1 MWHYDPILFF
11 LLKSKRRPRNPR
23 GHTSRITSRLA
34 VWDPVSKTEDVGNL
48 CTCKVIRKKRRTKGE
63 VIFMLKGTG
72 VMKKEK
78 G

>member
-23 GHTSRITSRLA
+23 GHMSRITSRLA
-34 VWDPVSKTEDVGNL
+34 VWAPVSKTEDVGNL
-48 CTCKVIRKKRRTKGE
+48 CMYKVIRKRRRTKGE
-63 VIFMLKGTG
+63 VILMLKGDG
-72 VMKKEK
+72 GMKKEK

>member
-23 GHTSRITSRLA
+23 GHMSRITSRLA
-34 VWDPVSKTEDVGNL
+34 VWAPASKTEDAGNL
-48 CTCKVIRKKRRTKGE
+48 CMCKVIRKRRTKGE
-63 VIFMLKGTG
+63 VILMLKGEGGT
-72 VMKKEK
+72 KKEK